1 LTTSTFCCKGCE
13 TVYGLLQTRGLGK
26 YYQLKATGRLIRKP
40 IPANE
45 AAAADDE
52 RNSSTGSR
60 SYHYLDDPEF
70 LRLYANQRVEGQSQC
85 QSMKFYLEGVHCAAC
100 VWLTE
105 KVADFVDHVESV
117 RLDLASSVATVQLT
131 ANGSFAPVAEEFSR
145 IGYRPHP
152 VKQDEVDT
160 HKKREE
166 RWMLIQLAVAGT
178 CTGNI
183 MLLAVSLY
191 GGLDGGM
198 GEVFKWVSFA
208 LFLPV
213 FLFSAIPF
221 YRSAWSAIR
230 ARQVSIDIPLV
241 LGILLGSAMSLA
253 NLFMGSDH
261 IYFDSLSALVFLLL
275 ASRYVL
281 KRAQQNALN
290 ASNLIHFLTPSVA
303 RKKMPD
309 GKVLEAN
316 LDQIRP
322 GDLIE
327 VRPGENIP
335 VDAVIE
341 SGNSTLNCALLTGE
355 SRLQKVGVGETV
367 FAGTLNQQAPIIIS
381 VRQSGGATRLGQ
393 ILKSMEEH
401 LNRRAP
407 IVAFADKISK
417 HFVTAVV
424 ALVGLVFLWG
434 FRSDWHQALN
444 NALALA
450 IVTCPCAFALATPLA
465 MTTSI
470 GRSARIGIL
479 VKGGDV
485 LEKLSSVKTLFL
497 DKTGTLTTGNF
508 EVLNWVMDSEAS
520 AGIEKAIL
528 ALETH
533 SNHPIAK
540 ALIRHLEG
548 KGKVADP
555 GLMQPADFR
564 ETIGTGVSGTVD
576 GNFYEIGRLK
586 DTDSNATDLHSST
599 IGIYCNG
606 KLAGRVI
613 LGDKLREDSRAAIE
627 ILRSAGLD
635 LRILSGDSA
644 EAVHQVACQLGIP
657 SDRTYSNKTPEQ
669 KSAIVAQTPD
679 SMMVGDGAND
689 AVALASA
696 HVGVAVH
703 SGMEVAMRAA
713 DSYLFSPGV
722 YPVYRLHG
730 IARETMTVIHR
741 NFIFSLLYNLV
752 GGAAAVLG
760 LVNPL
765 FAAILMPIS
774 AFTVLISSMVGTSKL
789 RALTRET
796 APAHR
801 TAGGTQ

>member
-1 LTTSTFCCKGCE
+1 LSRLASSTFCCNGCE
-13 TVYGLLQTRGLGK
+13 TVYGLLQSRGLGK
-26 YYQLKATGRLIRKP
+26 YYQLKASGRSVRKAV
-40 IPANE
+40 PATDGSPNS
-45 AAAADDE
+45 DF
-52 RNSSTGSR
+52 RNPSR
-60 SYHYLDDPEF
+60 SFGYLDDPEF
-70 LRLYANQRVEGQSQC
+70 IRLYSSSTSESESL
-85 QSMKFYLEGVHCAAC
+85 SMRFYLEGVHCAAC

-105 KVADFVDHVESV
+105 KVADFVENVESV
-117 RLDLASSVATVQLT
+117 RLDLASSVATVQLSPK
-131 ANGSFAPVAEEFSR
+131 GSFAPVAEEFSR

-152 VKQDEVDT
+152 VKQDEIDA

-166 RWMLIQLAVAGT
+166 KLLLIQLAVAGA

-191 GGLDGGM
+191 GGLGGGM

-208 LFLPV
+208 LFLPI
-213 FLFSAIPF
+213 FFFSAIPF
-221 YRSAWSAIR
+221 YRSAWSAVR

-253 NLFMGSDH
+253 NLLMGSDH
-261 IYFDSLSALVFLLL
+261 IYFDSLAALVFLLL

-281 KRAQQNALN
+281 RRAQQNALN

-303 RKKMPD
+303 RKKTSQ
-309 GKVLEAN
+309 GQWVEVN
-316 LDQIRP
+316 LDQIQA

-335 VDAVIE
+335 VDGVID
-341 SGNSTLNCALLTGE
+341 SGSSTLNCALLTGE
-355 SRLQKVGVGETV
+355 SKLQKVGIGELV
-367 FAGTLNQQAPIIIS
+367 FAGTLNQQAPLIIS

-407 IVAFADKISK
+407 IVAFADQVSK

-424 ALVGLVFLWG
+424 ILVVAVFLWG
-434 FRSDWHQALN
+434 FRSNWHQALN

-465 MTTSI
+465 MITSI

-485 LEKLSSVKTLFL
+485 LEKLSSIKTIFL

-508 EVLNWVMDSEAS
+508 EVLSWLVDGEA
-520 AGIEKAIL
+520 AVRIENAIL
-528 ALETH
+528 ALESH

-540 ALIRHLEG
+540 ALIRYLEDRGKAVAPHLSPPE
-548 KGKVADP
+548 
-555 GLMQPADFR
+555 DFR

-576 GNFYEIGRLK
+576 GEFYEIRKLK
-586 DTDSNATDLHSST
+586 DADSASATSNSST
-599 IGIYCNG
+599 IGIYINNR
-606 KLAGRVI
+606 LAGRI
-613 LGDKLREDSRAAIE
+613 SLGDKLREDSPQAIE
-627 ILRSAGLD
+627 ALRSAGLE
-635 LRILSGDSA
+635 LNILSGDSA
-644 EAVHQVACQLGIP
+644 EAVSQIATRLGIP
-657 SDRTYSNKTPEQ
+657 PENVHSNKTPEQ
-669 KSAIVAQTPD
+669 KSKIASETPLAL
-679 SMMVGDGAND
+679 MVGDGAND

-713 DSYLFSPGV
+713 DAYLFSPGV
-722 YPVYRLHG
+722 SPVYRLHG
-730 IARETMTVIHR
+730 IARETMRVIYR
-741 NFIFSLLYNLV
+741 NFVFSLLYNLV
-752 GGAAAVLG
+752 GGAAATLG

-789 RALTRET
+789 RTLTRDIT
-796 APAHR
+796 SQRGAR
-801 TAGGTQ
+801 